1 MRKMPKTI
9 PFSPREKAIVNL
21 TWFARSMED
30 GESIVD
36 ALMEAYDGHGKLL
49 AQDLKVVIREIIG
62 GSES

>member
-9 PFSPREKAIVNL
+9 PSSPRGKAIVNL
-21 TWFARSMED
+21 TWFARAMED

-49 AQDLKVVIREIIG
+49 AQDLRVVIREIIG